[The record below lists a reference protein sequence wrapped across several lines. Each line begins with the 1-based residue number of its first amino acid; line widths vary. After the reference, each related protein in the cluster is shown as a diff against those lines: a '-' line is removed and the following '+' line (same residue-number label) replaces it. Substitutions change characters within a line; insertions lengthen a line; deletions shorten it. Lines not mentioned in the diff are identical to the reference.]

1 MSPDTLR
8 HVFSFE
14 QRAAVAAAFSRAGYD
29 GPLNVAP
36 VTSEDERV
44 FLLPSEAFGSLH
56 DRTGLERALQQ
67 VLRRKVWVVAQT
79 EQWADLIAFD

>member
-8 HVFSFE
+8 HVFGVE

-36 VTSEDERV
+36 VTSEDERA
-44 FLLPSEAFGSLH
+44 FLVPLETFGSLD
-56 DRTGLERALQQ
+56 DRTGLERALQR
-67 VLRRKVWVVAQT
+67 VLGRKVWVVAQA